1 MTPLR
6 RLPSPLFLAAFA
18 ALALAAPAQALVVI
32 TQEIDFNR
40 LFSATTSTNAGGG
53 TEAALFSLYGGPAS
67 NLASVQ
73 ISWTPDFAGSVT
85 ALVTNNSGPTL
96 TASLS
101 SSYTLTSADSLF
113 DFAGLFQTST
123 ATLAN
128 APRNTPLTLD
138 PIFTTPATVVLNPT
152 DISAFVGS
160 GTSSV
165 SFNLASVTRT
175 TTNSSGGNPFNGH
188 SGSAGGTLQI
198 QYFLFEPIP
207 EPGTWAMLIAGFGLI
222 GAAQRRRRRIAR
234 RSITA

>member
-40 LFSATTSTNAGGG
+40 LFSATTSTNASGG

-85 ALVTNNSGPTL
+85 ALVTNNSGP
-96 TASLS
+96 
-101 SSYTLTSADSLF
+101 
-113 DFAGLFQTST
+113 
-123 ATLAN
+123 
-128 APRNTPLTLD
+128 
-138 PIFTTPATVVLNPT
+138 
-152 DISAFVGS
+152 
-160 GTSSV
+160 
-165 SFNLASVTRT
+165 
-175 TTNSSGGNPFNGH
+175 NPFNGH
-188 SGSAGGTLQI
+188 SGSAGGTLRI